1 MKNTIALI
9 RGEKDT
15 DFRKKIHQLVEDFNI
30 NIVGTFYDY
39 RTGDSNRSFERYED
53 RLAFTKGV
61 EWDTKVIIVQQDF
74 FSYIGQDN
82 WLEQKL
88 TCRALSRVG
97 FELQVITD
105 DFTELENEELLFTG
119 DESGILHQEE
129 ALKTIDRYEKLI
141 TSLTKLRRKVSNQR
155 KGIVTLD
162 GQGKVSGRKSYLEKN
177 PELVEMTKQLHD
189 KGYTNRE
196 ISKVLFDMGHVNS
209 RRKGISIRTNKSDYQ
224 TIIDLEKK

>member
-1 MKNTIALI
+1 MKNTIVLF
-9 RGEKDT
+9 RGEKDE
-15 DFRKKIHQLVEDFNI
+15 DFIRKLHQIVEDSNI
-30 NIVGTFYDY
+30 RIIGTFYDY
-39 RTGDSNRSFERYED
+39 RTGDSNKSFERYED

-61 EWDTKVIIVQQDF
+61 ERDANTIIVEKDF

-97 FELQVITD
+97 FELQVIND
-105 DFTELENEELLFTG
+105 DFTGLENEDSLF
-119 DESGILHQEE
+119 DIESEILHREDT
-129 ALKTIDRYEKLI
+129 LRVIDRYEKLI
-141 TSLTKLRRKVSNQR
+141 TTLRKLKKKVYNQR

-162 GQGKVSGRKSYLEKN
+162 GKGKVSGRKSYLEKN

-196 ISKVLFDMGHVNS
+196 ISQVLFDMGHSNS
-209 RRKGISIRTNKSDYQ
+209 KGKELASVQISR
-224 TIIDLEKK
+224 IIKQSLN

>member
-1 MKNTIALI
+1 MKNTIVLF
-9 RGEKDT
+9 RGEKDE
-15 DFRKKIHQLVEDFNI
+15 DFIKKLHQIVEDSNI
-30 NIVGTFYDY
+30 RIIGTFYDY
-39 RTGDSNRSFERYED
+39 RTGDSNKSFERYED

-61 EWDTKVIIVQQDF
+61 ERDANTIIVEKDF

-97 FELQVITD
+97 FELQVIND
-105 DFTELENEELLFTG
+105 DFTGLENEDSLFDT
-119 DESGILHQEE
+119 ESEILHREDT
-129 ALKTIDRYEKLI
+129 LKVIDRYEKLI
-141 TSLTKLRRKVSNQR
+141 TTLRKLKKKVYNQR

-162 GQGKVSGRKSYLEKN
+162 GKGKVSGRKSYLEKN

-196 ISKVLFDMGHVNS
+196 ISQVLFDMGHSNS
-209 RRKGISIRTNKSDYQ
+209 KGKELASVQISR
-224 TIIDLEKK
+224 IIKQSLN

>member
-1 MKNTIALI
+1 MKNTIVLF
-9 RGEKDT
+9 RGKKDE
-15 DFRKKIHQLVEDFNI
+15 DFIKKLHQLVEVSSI
-30 NIVGTFYDY
+30 RIVGTFYDY
-39 RTGDSNRSFERYED
+39 RTGDSNKSFERYED

-61 EWDTKVIIVQQDF
+61 ERDANTIIVEKDF

-97 FELQVITD
+97 FELQVIND
-105 DFTELENEELLFTG
+105 DFTGLENEDSLF
-119 DESGILHQEE
+119 DIESEILHREDT
-129 ALKTIDRYEKLI
+129 LRVIDRYEKLI
-141 TSLTKLRRKVSNQR
+141 TTLRKLKKKVYNQR

-162 GQGKVSGRKSYLEKN
+162 GKGKVSGRKSYLERN

-196 ISKVLFDMGHVNS
+196 VSKVLFDMGHTNS
-209 RRKGISIRTNKSDYQ
+209 KGKELASVQISR
-224 TIIDLEKK
+224 IIKQSLN

>member
-1 MKNTIALI
+1 MKNTIVLF
-9 RGEKDT
+9 RGKKDE
-15 DFRKKIHQLVEDFNI
+15 DFIKKLHQIVEDSNI
-30 NIVGTFYDY
+30 RIIGTFYDY
-39 RTGDSNRSFERYED
+39 RTGDSNKSFERYED

-61 EWDTKVIIVQQDF
+61 ERDANTIIVEKDF

-97 FELQVITD
+97 FELQVIND
-105 DFTELENEELLFTG
+105 DFTGLENEDSLF
-119 DESGILHQEE
+119 DIESEILHREDT
-129 ALKTIDRYEKLI
+129 LMVIDRYEKLI
-141 TSLTKLRRKVSNQR
+141 TTLRKLKKKVYNQR

-162 GQGKVSGRKSYLEKN
+162 GKGKVSGRKSYLEKN

-196 ISKVLFDMGHVNS
+196 ISKVLFDMGHSNS
-209 RRKGISIRTNKSDYQ
+209 KGKELASVQISR
-224 TIIDLEKK
+224 IIKQSLN

>member
-1 MKNTIALI
+1 MKNVIALI

-15 DFRKKIHQLVEDFNI
+15 DFRNKIHQLAEDSNI
-30 NIVGTFYDY
+30 NIVGIFNDY
-39 RTGDSNRSFERYED
+39 RTGDSNKSFERYED

-61 EWDTKVIIVQQDF
+61 ERDTKVIIVQQDF

-97 FELQVITD
+97 FELQVIND

-119 DESGILHQEE
+119 DESEILHQEE
-129 ALKTIDRYEKLI
+129 ALKAINRYEKLI

-209 RRKGISIRTNKSDYQ
+209 KGKELASVQISR
-224 TIIDLEKK
+224 IIKQSQKR

>member
-1 MKNTIALI
+1 MKNSIVLI
-9 RGEKDT
+9 RGERES
-15 DFRKKIHQLVEDFNI
+15 DFIDKIHQIEKDSNI
-30 NIVGTFYDY
+30 NIVGVFHDY
-39 RTGDSNRSFERYED
+39 RTGDSNKSFERYED

-61 EWDTKVIIVQQDF
+61 ERDANTIIVEKDF

-97 FELQVITD
+97 FDLQVIND
-105 DFTELENEELLFTG
+105 DFTGLENEDSLFDT
-119 DESGILHQEE
+119 ESEILHREDT
-129 ALKTIDRYEKLI
+129 LMVIDRYEKLI
-141 TSLTKLRRKVSNQR
+141 TTLRKLKKKVYNQR

-162 GQGKVSGRKSYLEKN
+162 GKGKVSGRKSYLEKN

-196 ISKVLFDMGHVNS
+196 ISKVLFDMGHTNS
-209 RRKGISIRTNKSDYQ
+209 KGKELASVQISR
-224 TIIDLEKK
+224 IIKQSLN

>member
-1 MKNTIALI
+1 MKNAIALF
-9 RGEKDT
+9 RGKKDE
-15 DFRKKIHQLVEDFNI
+15 DFIKKLHQIVEDSNI
-30 NIVGTFYDY
+30 RIIGTFYDY
-39 RTGDSNRSFERYED
+39 RTGDSNKSFERYED

-61 EWDTKVIIVQQDF
+61 ERDANTIIVEKDF

-97 FELQVITD
+97 FELEVIND
-105 DFTELENEELLFTG
+105 DFTGLENEDSLFDT
-119 DESGILHQEE
+119 ESEILHREDTLM
-129 ALKTIDRYEKLI
+129 AIDRYEKLI
-141 TSLTKLRRKVSNQR
+141 TTLRKLKKKVANKK
-155 KGIVTLD
+155 KGILTLD

-196 ISKVLFDMGHVNS
+196 ISKVLFDMGHSNS
-209 RRKGISIRTNKSDYQ
+209 KGKELASVQISR
-224 TIIDLEKK
+224 IIKQSLI